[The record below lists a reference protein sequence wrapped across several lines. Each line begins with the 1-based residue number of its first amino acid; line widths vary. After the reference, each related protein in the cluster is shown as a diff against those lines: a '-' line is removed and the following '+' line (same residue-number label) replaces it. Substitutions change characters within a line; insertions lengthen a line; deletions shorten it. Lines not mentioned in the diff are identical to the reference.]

1 MSWNLNG
8 VEIIDNKSDSE
19 KARRKEFAN
28 ILLEK
33 QQRSGFTLISALD
46 AMLHRNYFA
55 PMLVET
61 GYADAVLSGL
71 TRNYPDSIKPFLQVI
86 GKKESS
92 RTVSG
97 MYIVNTKEGPLFL
110 ADCTVNQ
117 TPCENDLVDITLQ
130 AADEIRKFKVE
141 PRIAMLSYS
150 NFGSIKSNGTD
161 CQRKAVAM
169 LHDNHPE
176 LIVDGEMQASVA
188 LDPELAKNNFP
199 FSKLNGNKANTL
211 IFPNLAAAN
220 ISQKLLQETAN
231 LEVIGPILTGL
242 NKSAHVLR
250 MGSSVKEIVDMIMVA
265 GMNAE

>member
-1 MSWNLNG
+1 
-8 VEIIDNKSDSE
+8 
-19 KARRKEFAN
+19 
-28 ILLEK
+28 
-33 QQRSGFTLISALD
+33 
-46 AMLHRNYFA
+46 
-55 PMLVET
+55 
-61 GYADAVLSGL
+61 
-71 TRNYPDSIKPFLQVI
+71 
-86 GKKESS
+86 
-92 RTVSG
+92 
-97 MYIVNTKEGPLFL
+97 
-110 ADCTVNQ
+110 
-117 TPCENDLVDITLQ
+117 
-130 AADEIRKFKVE
+130 
-141 PRIAMLSYS
+141 MLSYS

>member
-1 MSWNLNG
+1 
-8 VEIIDNKSDSE
+8 
-19 KARRKEFAN
+19 
-28 ILLEK
+28 
-33 QQRSGFTLISALD
+33 
-46 AMLHRNYFA
+46 
-55 PMLVET
+55 MLVET
-61 GYADAVLSGL
+61 GFADAVLSGL
-71 TRNYPDSIKPFLQVI
+71 TRNYPDSIKPFLQII

-92 RTVSG
+92 RIVSG

-117 TPCENDLVDITLQ
+117 TPSEKDLVDITLQ
-130 AADEIRKFKVE
+130 AAEEIKRFKIE

-150 NFGSIKSNGTD
+150 NFGSIKSDDTD
-161 CQRKAVAM
+161 CQRKAVEI
-169 LHDNHPE
+169 LHKDYPE

-188 LDPELAKNNFP
+188 LDPELALNNFP
-199 FSKLNGNKANTL
+199 FSKLNSKKANTL

-231 LEVIGPILTGL
+231 LEVIGPILTGM

-265 GMNAE
+265 GMNADR